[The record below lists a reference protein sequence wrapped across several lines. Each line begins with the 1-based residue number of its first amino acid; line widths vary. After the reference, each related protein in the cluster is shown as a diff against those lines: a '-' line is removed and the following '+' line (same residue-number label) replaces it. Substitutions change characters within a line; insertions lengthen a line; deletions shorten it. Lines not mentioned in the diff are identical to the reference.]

1 MPSGERVW
9 EAFSEGFGPTKMLY
23 ANTERKDELRR
34 DFIAIHD
41 AYRTELGV
49 AMPRE
54 YLVVI
59 GIRR

>member
-9 EAFSEGFGPTKMLY
+9 EVFSTGFGPTKMLY
-23 ANTERKDELRR
+23 QATDRKDELRR
-34 DFIAIHD
+34 DFIAFHE
-41 AYRTELGV
+41 AHRTGLGI

-54 YLVVI
+54 YLVVV